1 MPASPRLTG
10 LKGKLNV
17 QAIISNNKH
26 ALKAHLICRE
36 SAYQESYCGCGCMC
50 GCVYLLCLTNR
61 GK

>member
-17 QAIISNNKH
+17 QAIISNNKYT
-26 ALKAHLICRE
+26 LKAHLICRE
-36 SAYQESYCGCGCMC
+36 SVYIKTHIVGVYVYQ
-50 GCVYLLCLTNR
+50 LCLTNR

>member
-1 MPASPRLTG
+1 MIIGPRLTG

-26 ALKAHLICRE
+26 TLKAHLICKE
-36 SAYQESYCGCGCMC
+36 SVSIKTHIVG
-50 GCVYLLCLTNR
+50 VYVYRLCLTNR